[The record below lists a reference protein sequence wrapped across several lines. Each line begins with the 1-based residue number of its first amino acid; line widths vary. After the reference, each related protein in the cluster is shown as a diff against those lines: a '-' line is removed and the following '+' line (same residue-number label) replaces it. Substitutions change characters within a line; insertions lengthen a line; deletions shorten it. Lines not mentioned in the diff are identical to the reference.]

1 MPSQVTAVLTQ
12 IDCWLDFEISESKK
26 KKNRFWTFIGSFLKK
41 K

>member
-26 KKNRFWTFIGSFLKK
+26 RKIGFEHLLVAS
-41 K
+41 